1 MLRDEGNIGMR
12 KPLIKKKMS
21 TKCFDGNYSLL
32 VEVTKKLVE
41 QRENKPVIFKL
52 LGLTFDYS
60 SGLTATTFR

>member
-1 MLRDEGNIGMR
+1 
-12 KPLIKKKMS
+12 MS
-21 TKCFDGNYSLL
+21 IKCFDGNYSLL
-32 VEVTKKLVE
+32 VEVARKLVE